1 MAHLTQW
8 CQSFLLLS
16 EGRYAYT
23 SESKLA
29 GMKSVVMVR
38 IMESTT
44 AAAHSGSAVQIRFE
58 IKAVEYGRCVIH

>member
-1 MAHLTQW
+1 MAHLTQR

-38 IMESTT
+38 IMEPAIAT
-44 AAAHSGSAVQIRFE
+44 AHSGSAVQIRFE
-58 IKAVEYGRCVIH
+58 IKAVAYDRCVIH